1 MPRTYAGENDAKYQ
15 KLFKMYKRAHP
26 DKLGTDVNDE
36 VIKIWKDTL
45 EKGKSDS
52 LYKEYMAG
60 LDRKIERNSRN
71 NIKACFARHP
81 LSREE
86 FEAKEKEKV
95 REKMEEFQEKGR
107 REGGEGGEGGK
118 EKGDM
123 QEDKE
128 SDEEVKGVEEGGEE
142 GVEGGEGEGTK
153 GREKPVQE
161 KSMREIESKE
171 KELAFLIE
179 KRDLDQGQH
188 AVSIANRIKEVRQE
202 RDMLRKVLKRK
213 QDNLK
218 SVHKMRQ
225 FKREAQEKLHRD
237 HPNLA
242 KEMKVMIMTLKM
254 VSLTLIMVI
263 MMMI

>member
-26 DKLGTDVNDE
+26 DKLGTEVNDE
-36 VIKIWKDTL
+36 VIKIWKDTM
-45 EKGKSDS
+45 EKGKNDS

-86 FEAKEKEKV
+86 FEAKEKEKEKV
-95 REKMEEFQEKGR
+95 REKIEEFEEKAK
-107 REGGEGGEGGK
+107 GK
-118 EKGDM
+118 EKRDM
-123 QEDKE
+123 KEDEE

-142 GVEGGEGEGTK
+142 GVEGDEGEGTK
-153 GREKPVQE
+153 GREKPVQD
-161 KSMREIESKE
+161 KNMREIESKE

-225 FKREAQEKLHRD
+225 WKREAQEKLHRD

-242 KEMKVMIMTLKM
+242 KEMKVMIMMVKM
-254 VSLTLIMVI
+254 VSLSLIMVM